1 MSSMQFGT
9 TSTVTFWTPTPAPV
23 PKPTPTPAPTASAPY
38 AARSLDP
45 ATTKLL
51 TEAGD
56 LTSRFLGGIQA
67 TSQSFAASLDQQ
79 ASLHYLSG
87 RNGAGALVRQ
97 WSDEAAYFG
106 NAVGHFGNG
115 IGLAADVAEHGVI
128 AGTLR
133 SGFGNVA
140 SNVGGAA
147 LALAVG
153 ANPLAQAAAFGL
165 GAIGGDA
172 VADFYADRFDEG
184 FTVGAQNYADAIA
197 AGGSAQDAFVDNV
210 SDNNGWLTADMPWWQ
225 RPLQFTI
232 DGVRTFGSDLG
243 VAYEATSDL
252 FGSWFG
258 DEAPTSEATDFG
270 YATDDDAGSTWT
282 ADYGA
287 ADYWAASHEGSDY
300 GAEAAD
306 ADGTSDW

>member
-9 TSTVTFWTPTPAPV
+9 TSTVTFWTPTPAPA
-23 PKPTPTPAPTASAPY
+23 PKPTPTPAPTASASY
-38 AARSLDP
+38 TARSIDP

-67 TSQSFAASLDQQ
+67 TSQSFASSLDQQ

-87 RNGAGALVRQ
+87 RNGAGAFVRQ

-106 NAVGHFGNG
+106 KTIGHFGNG
-115 IGLAADVAEHGVI
+115 IGLAADVAEHGVV

-184 FTVGAQNYADAIA
+184 FASGSQNYADVIA
-197 AGGSAQDAFVDNV
+197 AGGSTQDAFVDSV
-210 SDNNGWLTADMPWWQ
+210 RDNNSWLTADMPWWQ
-225 RPLQFTI
+225 RPLQFTV

-243 VAYEATSDL
+243 VAYEATSD
-252 FGSWFG
+252 FVGSWFE
-258 DEAPTSEATDFG
+258 DESPTAEVADFG
-270 YATDDDAGSTWT
+270 YESNDYGSTDYGTYESNDYAPTDYGSNDYGTYESTAGS
-282 ADYGA
+282 
-287 ADYWAASHEGSDY
+287 S
-300 GAEAAD
+300 
-306 ADGTSDW
+306 SDW